1 MAGTATT
8 KSESQKANILC
19 LLLLLFSRKVV
30 SDSFGN
36 PWIVALQAPLSMGF
50 SRQAYWSGLRFP
62 SPMSLIK
69 KSAII

>member
-50 SRQAYWSGLRFP
+50 SRQAYWSGLPFP